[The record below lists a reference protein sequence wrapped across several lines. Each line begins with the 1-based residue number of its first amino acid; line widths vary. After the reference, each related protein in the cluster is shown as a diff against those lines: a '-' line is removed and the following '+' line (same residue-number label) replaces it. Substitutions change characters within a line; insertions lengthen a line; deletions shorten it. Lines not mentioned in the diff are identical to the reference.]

1 MVNLPPLNPLLTKEG
16 KAGCGKV
23 EFVSSFLGKFGYCFF
38 ELKNILQLR
47 INKKMSP
54 AFYKRHYSDNSI
66 SLMINFFNLIL
77 FSPKALSLVAIG
89 PGGSRATRSVRYV
102 MGNFPIVEDF
112 GVKGL
117 GGPRVCLEGGLVNVE
132 WRINNVTESYVGA
145 EAIQKL
151 GSLAEQGDQ
160 EIGCDSEVE
169 IEALRKGSNFFGNV
183 VLYPKVATLGLDVLE
198 LELVNIEETNIP
210 YSQIESSASESV
222 RVNLASP
229 MLGEV
234 PSLRIRH
241 VSGNP
246 LMESIPLRGSVTLQR
261 LDEGGQFEGDPIL
274 INFGMGAPLILEA
287 GSFVEINL
295 SDDPDGGGPY
305 RLRSRQDYRVTEV
318 RINSEDAAKE
328 DLVSVLNPSLDFNF
342 TTGDEG
348 LETWLRF
355 KEVSGV
361 VYDWASGDSFSILG
375 VLDYQLGGSDVV
387 GLIGSDYL
395 LGSDVDYVNASEG
408 LTVEMMVRVDE
419 GLESGV
425 DFPTYALP
433 AMPLCDA
440 NTDADAAIEYADT
453 PCEGCMVLDP
463 FNANSDVTGCDC
475 PNPADPL
482 FNLPGTCEL
491 SVDLVENGTAPLPMP
506 VNAPYI
512 ASKDGEFALGMGAG
526 ASPVTGDLPKWQL
539 ALGLSTSC
547 DQGMGYLVDPV
558 LFSGLELDNTLRS
571 VDDVV
576 QGVFTHVVGRLVVD
590 PETGNNDDVSL
601 FINGV
606 DNITGPYNADN
617 LNSDCPRPLS
627 INALDSINAAMDPQT
642 IYNNLDISMSEMLI
656 YSRPLTDGE
665 ITSHYHSAS
674 DAL

>member
-1 MVNLPPLNPLLTKEG
+1 MNLPPLNPLLTKEG

-419 GLESGV
+419 GLQRPV
-425 DFPTYALP
+425 PTYYALP
-433 AMPLCDA
+433 VGYDCAVD
-440 NTDADAAIEYADT
+440 TDSNGSLD
-453 PCEGCMVLDP
+453 VLDVNCNCSLDYP
-463 FNANSDVTGCDC
+463 NNPISTSSCGDC
-475 PNPADPL
+475 VDSMDDPIVGDCVL
-482 FNLPGTCEL
+482 SPGTVLEA
-491 SVDLVENGTAPLPMP
+491 VNEVEA
-506 VNAPYI
+506 VNASYI
-512 ASKDGEFALGMGAG
+512 VSKDGEFSLGFRGNPG
-526 ASPVTGDLPKWQL
+526 EEINDLPKWQL

-576 QGVFTHVVGRLVVD
+576 QGVFTHVVGRLVVNPD
-590 PETGNNDDVSL
+590 NDDVSL
-601 FINGV
+601 FINGIENSS
-606 DNITGPYNADN
+606 DDYPGST
-617 LNSDCPRPLS
+617 NSDCPRPLS

-665 ITSHYHSAS
+665 ITSHYHRAS